1 MGWKDEINKGLIFFG
16 SLDEAIRRI
25 SELKA
30 SLDIA
35 SEELKAKEEKIDM
48 LVERDLHDMYE
59 KVEKA
64 KQRYLSLKREYDKM
78 FEKKKNE
85 YLSEL
90 FNAVKGAKSSLYS
103 NFIHYSKFAY
113 AMFLRKIQKYT
124 NNGYSIVEVRMKY
137 VYGGGVKLK
146 LGKNRAKNMRNIIGF
161 GVDDDGLFYIYREE
175 NINYKDYIPLKE
187 DERFL
192 VDLGVPYYAK
202 VKMVMGNKAV
212 VITYRVLDNV
222 NEIYEQPIKI
232 TKINANEE
240 EDTKEEIT
248 KLKKHVYQVVEE
260 VKKLPITYLMRLG
273 EGSAVLRSKN
283 YPHLY
288 YIKGIRL
295 DVAQAVKELIKE
307 GKVGIAP
314 ENFVNLI
321 SEGYTPNMPLATDY
335 KEYPEDRW
343 FPVSLVLDGGADDIE
358 VVK

>member
-1 MGWKDEINKGLIFFG
+1 MKWKDEINKGLIFFG
-16 SLDEAIRRI
+16 SLDEAVRRI

-64 KQRYLSLKREYDKM
+64 KQRYLSLKREYDEV
-78 FEKKKNE
+78 FEKRKNE

-90 FNAVKGAKSSLYS
+90 FNAVKGAKTSLYS
-103 NFIHYSKFAY
+103 NFIRYSKFAY
-113 AMFLRKIQKYT
+113 AVFLRKILKYT

-146 LGKNRAKNMRNIIGF
+146 LGKNRAKESVKDIIGF

-175 NINYKDYIPLKE
+175 NINYKDYLPLKE

-192 VDLGVPYYAK
+192 GDLGVPYYAK
-202 VKMVMGNKAV
+202 VKMVMGSKAV
-212 VITYRVLDNV
+212 VITFRVLDNF
-222 NEIYEQPIKI
+222 NEIYEQPIRI
-232 TKINANEE
+232 TKMNAG
-240 EDTKEEIT
+240 EDMNGEIT
-248 KLKKHVYQVVEE
+248 KLKEHIYQVV
-260 VKKLPITYLMRLG
+260 KDAKRLPITHLLKFG
-273 EGSAVLRSKN
+273 EGPSILRSKN

-295 DVAQAVKELIKE
+295 DVARAVEELIKE
-307 GKVGIAP
+307 GKVGVAP

-321 SEGYTPNMPLATDY
+321 SEGYAPNMPLATDY
-335 KEYPEDRW
+335 REYSEDRW
-343 FPVSLVLDGGADDIE
+343 FPVSLVVEGGTDDIE
-358 VVK
+358 VIE